1 MKGINRVLLV
11 GNLTRDPELTH
22 TKGGT
27 AVAKFGLAVNSREK
41 DENDEWGDRADF
53 FDVTVFG
60 HQADAVDE
68 YLVKGR
74 PAAVDGRLRQDRWQD
89 KDSGGNR
96 SKIVVIADNVQFLP
110 HGQNG
115 GGAGRHEESQ
125 APPDDVPFSPP
136 DDEIPY

>member
-22 TKGGT
+22 TAGGT
-27 AVAKFGLAVNSREK
+27 AVAKFGIAVNSREK
-41 DENDEWGDRADF
+41 VGEVWQDRADF

-115 GGAGRHEESQ
+115 SSGRHEESQ
-125 APPDDVPFSPP
+125 APPDDVPWNAP
-136 DDEIPY
+136 DDDIPY